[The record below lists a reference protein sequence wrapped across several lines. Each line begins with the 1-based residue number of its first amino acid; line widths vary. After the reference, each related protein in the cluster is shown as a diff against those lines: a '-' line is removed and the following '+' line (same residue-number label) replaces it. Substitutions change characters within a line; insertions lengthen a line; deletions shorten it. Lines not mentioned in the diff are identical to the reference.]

1 MIIMI
6 FLRSKIQCLC
16 STVKKDLLE
25 FTFQFCTYMLVDR
38 SKVTQYFQGQF
49 LICKTKL
56 LYLSHMLLE
65 GLKLC
70 NTAKM
75 LSEAPAVDINLF
87 QDDWLPWWTMWLVC
101 DAEKNNEVYPM
112 MWYMICT
119 SLTTFLTLYYS
130 YFPQVFFPS

>member
-6 FLRSKIQCLC
+6 FLRSKIPCLC

-25 FTFQFCTYMLVDR
+25 FKFQFCTYMLVDR
-38 SKVTQYFQGQF
+38 SKVTQYFEGQF
-49 LICKTKL
+49 LICKIKL

-70 NTAKM
+70 NIAKM

-87 QDDWLPWWTMWLVC
+87 QDDWLPWWALWLVC
-101 DAEKNNEVYPM
+101 DAEKN
-112 MWYMICT
+112 T
-119 SLTTFLTLYYS
+119 
-130 YFPQVFFPS
+130 